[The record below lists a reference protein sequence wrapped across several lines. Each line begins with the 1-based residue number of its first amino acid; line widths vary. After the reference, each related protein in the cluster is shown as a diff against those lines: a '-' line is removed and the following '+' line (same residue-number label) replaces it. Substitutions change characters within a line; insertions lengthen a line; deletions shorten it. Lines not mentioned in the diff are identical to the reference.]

1 MNGPLYKPQTQE
13 MEPQRSELLELPG
26 GPQAWWR
33 GKWRTP
39 NPKGQ
44 RKVLKLLTAATELG
58 SEPGTVERG
67 EGIQPRV
74 PKPPGPGDSACLLL
88 QGGGGR
94 CLQAR
99 ASQQVES
106 TGLYLSSFLRPP
118 GESIR
123 ASSLLGAP
131 WVGYFAQSW
140 GTLDPFK

>member
-74 PKPPGPGDSACLLL
+74 PKPPGPWGLCLPPPAGRGRSVPAGQGFSAGREHRSVPVQLPQATQREHPGLFTPWGSL
-88 QGGGGR
+88 GGLF
-94 CLQAR
+94 CT
-99 ASQQVES
+99 V
-106 TGLYLSSFLRPP
+106 
-118 GESIR
+118 
-123 ASSLLGAP
+123 LGHS
-131 WVGYFAQSW
+131 G
-140 GTLDPFK
+140 PF